1 MYEITFENN
10 NKMEFETYLTVIEK
24 LQIDKNITIRIINVL
39 TDYVLEV
46 GTMK

>member
-24 LQIDKNITIRIINVL
+24 LQIDKNTTIRIVDVL
-39 TDYVLEV
+39 PDYVLEV
-46 GTMK
+46 GTIR